1 MMVQQNKILV
11 INAGSSSI
19 KFQLFAVIN
28 NQKKPIFKMLCKGL
42 VERIAIKNSNF
53 IIEIAA
59 DNGFIKHEITKD
71 IADHVVG
78 AQTVI
83 DALMQ
88 YEVITNFDDI
98 KRIGHRMVHGGQK
111 FNNSIIIDNEVIAGI
126 KACIPLAPLHNPP
139 ALKGLSSFQK
149 LVPHA
154 SHVAVFDT
162 SFHTTI
168 PQEKYLYSVPYDWY
182 QSYEV
187 RRYGFH
193 GTSYRYILDKLTTIL
208 NKPKAKIN
216 AIICHLG
223 NGASICAIKNGESFN
238 TSMGLTPLDG
248 LIMGSRS
255 GIIDPSIHNYMC
267 NVKSQTTIETVT
279 NDLNKNSGLLG
290 ISGYSSDL
298 RDVITSSNDKNHQ
311 HHKQSKLAITMFVQR
326 IANYIVQYAND
337 LANEVNALVFTA
349 GIGENSAIIRQL
361 VIDEIKVLTLKLAVA
376 KNNEKYSDYLEIS
389 TKESQIP
396 IFKIRTNEELM
407 ICEDTYNLLKTI

>member
-1 MMVQQNKILV
+1 MSEQNKILV

-19 KFQLFAVIN
+19 KFQLFNAIN
-28 NQKKPIFKMLCKGL
+28 NDKQPHFTILCKGL

-53 IIEIAA
+53 IIEIANG
-59 DNGFIKHEITKD
+59 DNFIKHEVTKD
-71 IADHVVG
+71 IADHVIG

-83 DALMQ
+83 DALIE
-88 YEVITNFDDI
+88 YKVINNFDDI

-111 FNNSIIIDNEVIAGI
+111 FNNSVVIDEKVIAGI

-154 SHVAVFDT
+154 KHVAVFDT
-162 SFHTTI
+162 SFHSTI
-168 PQEKYLYSVPYDWY
+168 PEEKYLYSVPYDWY
-182 QSYEV
+182 KTYEV

-193 GTSYRYILDKLTTIL
+193 GTSYRYILDKLTNIL
-208 NKPKAKIN
+208 NKPKDKIN

-223 NGASICAIKNGESFN
+223 NGASICAIKNGKSFN

-255 GIIDPSIHNYMC
+255 GIIDPSIHGYMC
-267 NVKSQTTIETVT
+267 NVKAEATIETIT
-279 NDLNKNSGLLG
+279 NDLNKSSGLLG
-290 ISGYSSDL
+290 ISGHSSDL
-298 RDVITSSNDKNHQ
+298 RDVLASSNDKNHKY
-311 HHKQSKLAITMFVQR
+311 HLQSQLAIKMFVQR
-326 IANYIVQYAND
+326 IANYIVQYGND
-337 LANEVNALVFTA
+337 LDSNIDALVFTA

-361 VIDEIKVLTLKLAVA
+361 VIEEIKVFTLKLVTN
-376 KNNEKYSDYLEIS
+376 KNNDKYNDYLEIS
-389 TKESQIP
+389 DKQSEVP

-407 ICEDTYNLLKTI
+407 ICQDTYNLLKNI

>member
-1 MMVQQNKILV
+1 MTKQDKILV
-11 INAGSSSI
+11 INSGSSSI
-19 KFQLFAVIN
+19 KFQLFNIIN
-28 NQKKPIFKMLCKGL
+28 KQKQPDFIMLCKGL

-53 IIEIAA
+53 IIEVAIG
-59 DNGFIKHEITKD
+59 DNFVKYEVTKD

-78 AQTVI
+78 AQTII
-83 DALMQ
+83 DALIKYQ
-88 YEVITNFDDI
+88 VIANFADI
-98 KRIGHRMVHGGQK
+98 KGVGHRIVHGGQK
-111 FNNSIIIDNEVIAGI
+111 FNSSIIIDSEVISGI
-126 KACIPLAPLHNPP
+126 KSCISLAPLHNPP

-149 LVPHA
+149 LIPHA
-154 SHVAVFDT
+154 KHVAVFDT

-182 QSYEV
+182 KLYQV

-193 GTSYRYILDKLTTIL
+193 GTSYRYILDKLTNIL
-208 NKPKAKIN
+208 NKPKEKIN

-223 NGASICAIKNGESFN
+223 NGASICAIKDGKSFN

-255 GIIDPSIHNYMC
+255 GIIDPSIHGYMC
-267 NVKSQTTIETVT
+267 QVKPQATIETIT

-290 ISGYSSDL
+290 ISEHSSDL
-298 RDVITSSNDKNHQ
+298 RDVLIISNDKNH
-311 HHKQSKLAITMFVQR
+311 KQQLQSQLAIKMFVQR

-337 LANEVNALVFTA
+337 LVNNIDALVFTA

-361 VIDEIKVLTLKLAVA
+361 IISEIKIITLKLAVN
-376 KNNEKYSDYLEIS
+376 KNNDKYHDYLEIS
-389 TKESQIP
+389 DQQSQIP

-407 ICEDTYNLLKTI
+407 ICQDTYNLLKKI